1 MPTVPPHVRALLE
14 QHPWDQTVKQLLYY
28 TLGRI
33 RGRTWRGMRDGA
45 MPGGREVEDI
55 VSQAIEDVL
64 SGQRAWD
71 PTQHPDLFV
80 HLQGIV
86 DSRLSHLG
94 ASAENR
100 RMVAEFPPS
109 LRIHGVAAR
118 NGEVSCHR
126 DASPPDALIQAE
138 EDQLAEELL
147 REFEHFLEDDPLL
160 QCIVRS
166 IVDGIDKPAAIA
178 DHVGVTVEQVYTARR
193 RLQRK
198 WHAYRTTRAQSSLP
212 ISGGKRDE

>member
-1 MPTVPPHVRALLE
+1 MPPVPSHIRALLE
-14 QHPWDQTVKQLLYY
+14 QHPWDQTIQQLLYC
-28 TLGRI
+28 RM
-33 RGRTWRGMRDGA
+33 RGRTWRGRRDGA
-45 MPGGREVEDI
+45 LPGGREVEDI

-109 LRIHGVAAR
+109 LSRHGVAAR

-126 DASPPDALIQAE
+126 DPSPPEALLQAE
-138 EDQLAEELL
+138 EDHLAEEL
-147 REFEHFLEDDPLL
+147 RNSPGPRHPWRGGWV
-160 QCIVRS
+160 Q
-166 IVDGIDKPAAIA
+166 
-178 DHVGVTVEQVYTARR
+178 TARCGR
-193 RLQRK
+193 
-198 WHAYRTTRAQSSLP
+198 
-212 ISGGKRDE
+212 SGWYHLA